1 MLILVLV
8 VRLESTALDLG
19 IGLPLLA
26 GNDAQRKSDR
36 NMKPGY
42 LSIPH
47 YCFVIV
53 TVTMKYTIH
62 VTILSSMLRIS
73 NGSDQWERMKWR
85 KRTDTAVS
93 SRASTTTFK
102 MPRKRLR
109 PTSDSSSDSDD
120 TPETFT
126 LAESKKSAKRKSEE
140 IEKAH
145 AAINRQSK
153 LKNQE
158 KDRVLKEQAKR
169 RKERENAQ
177 GDEDGRADALEARM
191 ERAMKEAQDEESLVV
206 DSEEERDGFS
216 DDEIEGELS
225 SDMEFGEDGTDEEE
239 EDLEQKST
247 KHLPDHLFEAA
258 FASQNVQLEDASNS
272 TTKTSSKPKP
282 SKKKKRKTQ
291 SKDIVLGWVS
301 FRILWPC

>member
-1 MLILVLV
+1 
-8 VRLESTALDLG
+8 
-19 IGLPLLA
+19 
-26 GNDAQRKSDR
+26 
-36 NMKPGY
+36 
-42 LSIPH
+42 
-47 YCFVIV
+47 
-53 TVTMKYTIH
+53 
-62 VTILSSMLRIS
+62 MLRIS

-216 DDEIEGELS
+216 DDEIEGELA

-291 SKDIVLGWVS
+291 SKDIVLGCVS
-301 FRILWPC
+301 FHKLWPC